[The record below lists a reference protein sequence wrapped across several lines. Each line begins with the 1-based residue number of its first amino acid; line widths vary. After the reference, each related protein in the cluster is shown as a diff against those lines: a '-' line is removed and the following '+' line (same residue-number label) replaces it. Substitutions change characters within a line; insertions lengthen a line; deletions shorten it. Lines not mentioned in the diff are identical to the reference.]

1 MTQII
6 GLFAGH
12 GLKFAAVFG
21 MLAMIGTW
29 DWRRIRQAE
38 NRGAESVRVET
49 RKANDAAVS
58 TADKVRARVNAGGV
72 RGKRDPY
79 TSTD

>member
-1 MTQII
+1 MTQILA
-6 GLFAGH
+6 LFAGH

-38 NRGAESVRVET
+38 NRGAESVRVEAERKSNDNA
-49 RKANDAAVS
+49 RKADDARR
-58 TADKVRARVNAGGV
+58 TADQLPPSRL
-72 RGKRDPY
+72 RDKHCR
-79 TSTD
+79 DC

>member
-1 MTQII
+1 MTQLI

-38 NRGAESVRVET
+38 SRGAESVRVEAERKSNDNA
-49 RKANDAAVS
+49 RKADDARRS
-58 TADKVRARVNAGGV
+58 ADRLPLGRL
-72 RGKRDPY
+72 RDKHCR
-79 TSTD
+79 DC

>member
-1 MTQII
+1 MTQLI

-29 DWRRIRQAE
+29 DWRRIKAAE
-38 NRGAESVRVET
+38 NRGAESVRVDSERKSNANA
-49 RKANDAAVS
+49 RKAENARRD
-58 TADKVRARVNAGGV
+58 ADKLPAG
-72 RGKRDPY
+72 RLRDTY
-79 TSTD
+79 CRDC

>member
-1 MTQII
+1 MTQILA
-6 GLFAGH
+6 LFAGH

-29 DWRRIRQAE
+29 DWKRMKAAE
-38 NRGAESVRVET
+38 NRGAESVRVQT
-49 RKANDAAVS
+49 REANDATVKTS
-58 TADKVRARVNAGGV
+58 ERVRAKSQSSGV

-79 TSTD
+79 TSD

>member
-1 MTQII
+1 MPQILAI
-6 GLFAGH
+6 FASH

-29 DWRRIRQAE
+29 DWKRMKAAE

-49 RKANDAAVS
+49 RKANDAAVKTS
-58 TADKVRARVNAGGV
+58 TSVRNKSQSGSM
-72 RGKRDPY
+72 RGTRDPY
-79 TSTD
+79 TAD

>member
-1 MTQII
+1 MTQILS
-6 GLFAGH
+6 LFAGH

-29 DWRRIRQAE
+29 DWNRIRKAE

-49 RKANDAAVS
+49 KKANDATVKTS
-58 TADKVRARVNAGGV
+58 QRVRAKSNSGSV
-72 RGKRDPY
+72 RGQRDPY
-79 TSTD
+79 TAD

>member
-6 GLFAGH
+6 ALFAGH

-29 DWRRIRQAE
+29 DWRRIKAAE

-49 RKANDAAVS
+49 QKVNDAAVKTS
-58 TADKVRARVNAGGV
+58 ERVRAKSSSSGV
-72 RGKRDPY
+72 RGGKRDPN
-79 TSTD
+79 SID